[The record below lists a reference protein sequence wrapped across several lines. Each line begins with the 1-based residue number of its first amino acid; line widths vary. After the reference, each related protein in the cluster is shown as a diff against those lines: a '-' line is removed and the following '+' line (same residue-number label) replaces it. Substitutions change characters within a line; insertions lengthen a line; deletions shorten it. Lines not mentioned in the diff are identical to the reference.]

1 MIDNGS
7 YRIDERIIIVDN
19 LGENKLQS
27 VRSEDKEALIRVELV
42 PSWKEEEIVE
52 LYRAGGWWKE
62 GMDQTRISDLIKGSF
77 LFAVAIDITTGKAV
91 GMGRVIS
98 DGVADAYIQDLVVLE
113 DWRNSGVGKMIL
125 ETLLEECRSRKIA
138 WIGLIAEPGKEDFYS
153 TLGFR
158 PMPQHVPMLF
168 DPGAKG
174 C

>member
-1 MIDNGS
+1 MQNDRLKSKND
-7 YRIDERIIIVDN
+7 R
-19 LGENKLQS
+19 
-27 VRSEDKEALIRVELV
+27 IRVELV
-42 PSWKEEEIVE
+42 PSWEEEQIVE

-62 GMDQTRISDLIKGSF
+62 GMDPTRVNDLIKGSF
-77 LFAVAIDITTGKAV
+77 LFAVAIDITTGRAV

-98 DGVADAYIQDLVVLE
+98 DGVADAYIQDLVVLA

-138 WIGLIAEPGKEDFYS
+138 WIGLIAEPGREDFYC

-158 PMPQHVPMLF
+158 SMPFHVPMLF
-168 DPGAKG
+168 SPEAEG